1 MKPTQACKN
10 LMHLAFGIFAALLIT
25 ASPSSSACQSMLEHL
40 QSAEAKYTAVGDLE
54 KAAAFRQRIAQLKS
68 EQIDRTDQLNTIEKL
83 MIQAQRQ
90 ASEKRWAL
98 AEISYLKV
106 LDLQERQVDS
116 SDKRIVNTREALRKV
131 RTMLPP
137 RFDSY
142 PATLAL
148 ISRPSA
154 VDLDSHPEAQRYRSM
169 LRNGQEEGPNFAGD
183 MTVVSW
189 GCGTACTTLALISV
203 MDGKVAG
210 IQSGCGEPDFSHQ
223 SRLLI
228 WRGDNATEGCATRYL
243 LWDGKRLAP
252 LPYSPN

>member
-1 MKPTQACKN
+1 MQ
-10 LMHLAFGIFAALLIT
+10 LMRVHQKAKRLAYGLLTIWLIT
-25 ASPSSSACQSMLEHL
+25 ASPIGAACQSVMERL
-40 QSAEAKYTAVGDLE
+40 QSAEAKYTAAGDHA
-54 KAAAFRQRIAQLKS
+54 KAAGIRQRIAQLKN
-68 EQIDRTDQLNTIEKL
+68 ERVERTDQLNNIEKL
-83 MIQAQRQ
+83 LIQAQRQ

-106 LDLQERQVDS
+106 LNLQERQVDS
-116 SDKRIVNTREALRKV
+116 SDKRIANTREALRKV

-148 ISRPSA
+148 ISRPSE
-154 VDLDSHPEAQRYRSM
+154 VDFNSHPEAKRYRTM

-203 MDGKVAG
+203 MDGKVAD

-228 WRGDNATEGCATRYL
+228 WRSDNATEGCDTKYL
-243 LWDGKRLAP
+243 LWDGEHLAP
-252 LPYSPN
+252 LPYTPS